1 MVASD
6 AAEGSRKGPVMVL
19 PKECVTTGAALPHPG
34 ALPQVMNNA
43 AGYYIGY
50 RDTDGGPYS
59 RESGYYS
66 SYGEALQAWKD
77 GVASWRSEVGIRF
90 PGDWFDVPNH
100 ADFGALAQFLA
111 MDGDEELS
119 VSEALHFKILLE
131 SADPVEVGDDQ

>member
-1 MVASD
+1 
-6 AAEGSRKGPVMVL
+6 MVL

-34 ALPQVMNNA
+34 ALPQVMDSA

-90 PGDWFDVPNH
+90 PGEWFEVEVPNEE
-100 ADFGALAQFLA
+100 ALARFLEPVLPP
-111 MDGDEELS
+111 GVQEEIDDF
-119 VSEALHFKILLE
+119 VVHAVID
-131 SADPVEVGDDQ
+131 AEVGDDQ

>member
-34 ALPQVMNNA
+34 ALPQVMNSA

-77 GVASWRSEVGIRF
+77 GVASWRSDVGIRF
-90 PGDWFDVPNH
+90 PGEWEDH
-100 ADFGALAQFLA
+100 Q
-111 MDGDEELS
+111 
-119 VSEALHFKILLE
+119 
-131 SADPVEVGDDQ
+131 